1 MTLRT
6 KLLSTAAGL
15 HPAQLTRL
23 ELKLDPATAVLDRW
37 RLYRIHHFAVVGDA
51 WSELTQQVTRDTWP
65 GHVAHLGG
73 VQAVCIGTHASVDRM
88 HWIVQMA
95 NRELWSTCQ
104 HCSQTC
110 EVKKYFCYV
119 EN

>member
-73 VQAVCIGTHASVDRM
+73 VAGGVYRDPRQRGQDALDCADGQQGTVVNM
-88 HWIVQMA
+88 TTLLA
-95 NRELWSTCQ
+95 NL
-104 HCSQTC
+104 
-110 EVKKYFCYV
+110 
-119 EN
+119 